1 MPELI
6 ICDTSCLILFDKIN
20 KIDLFRRC
28 YKNVYVTPEIVAE
41 FGEQLP
47 SWIKVKEVKN
57 GNLKQTLNQILGAG
71 ESSAIALYF
80 EIDNALV
87 AVDDLKARKVAKS
100 LNLKITGSLGILVKA
115 KETGHVDKLK
125 PILQEV
131 EQTDFRIS
139 ANIIKKIL
147 NMVGE

>member
-20 KIDLFRRC
+20 RIDLLRHC

-41 FGEQLP
+41 FGKPLQT
-47 SWIKVKEVKN
+47 WVKVKEVKN
-57 GNLKQTLNQILGAG
+57 GTLKQTLNQILGAG
-71 ESSAIALYF
+71 ESSAIAISF
-80 EIDNALV
+80 EILNSLV
-87 AVDDLKARKVAKS
+87 AIDDLKARKIAKS

-115 KETGHVDKLK
+115 KEAGHIEKLK
-125 PILQEV
+125 PILQEI

-139 ANIIKKIL
+139 ANIINKIL
-147 NMVGE
+147 KMVGE

>member
-6 ICDTSCLILFDKIN
+6 ICDTSSLILFEKIN
-20 KIDLFRRC
+20 RLDLLWHC

-41 FGEQLP
+41 FGDSLP
-47 SWIKVKEVKN
+47 GWIKVKEVKSKV
-57 GNLKQTLNQILGAG
+57 LKQTLNQSLGAG

-80 EIDNALV
+80 EIENALV
-87 AVDDLKARKVAKS
+87 AVDDLKARRIAKS

-115 KETGHVDKLK
+115 KEAGYIEKLK

-139 ANIIKKIL
+139 ANIIEKIL
-147 NMVGE
+147 TMVGE